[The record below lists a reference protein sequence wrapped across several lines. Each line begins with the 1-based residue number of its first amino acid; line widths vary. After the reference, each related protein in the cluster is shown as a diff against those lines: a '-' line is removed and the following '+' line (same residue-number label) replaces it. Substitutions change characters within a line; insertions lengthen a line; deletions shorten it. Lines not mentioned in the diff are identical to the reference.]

1 LTALAFHVRLDH
13 EDGDWTVRCGGEL
26 DGAAAWHLS
35 DALELCLNAKPSTV
49 TMDCN
54 DVTFVDSGGL
64 WALLRASRECM
75 ERDVGYQ
82 VALSDQIRSI
92 LQRAG
97 MLERLLAGPTAAGA
111 TS

>member
-1 LTALAFHVRLDH
+1 MTGSAFHVRL
-13 EDGDWTVRCGGEL
+13 ERDGSDWTVRCGGEL

-35 DALELCLNAKPSTV
+35 DALEMCLNAKPVAV

-75 ERDVGYQ
+75 ERDIAYR
-82 VALSDQIRSI
+82 VALSDQVRDV
-92 LQRAG
+92 LKRAG
-97 MLERLLAGPTAAGA
+97 MLERLLEGPTAA
-111 TS
+111 TTR

>member
-1 LTALAFHVRLDH
+1 MTATAFHVRLEH
-13 EDGDWTVRCGGEL
+13 EGGSWTVRCGGEL

-35 DALELCLNAKPSTV
+35 DALELCLNAKPQSV

-75 ERDVGYQ
+75 ERDVVYD
-82 VALSDQIRSI
+82 VALSEQIRAI

-97 MLERLLAGPTAAGA
+97 MLERLLEGPTS
-111 TS
+111 TTTTR